1 MAQDWPPFH
10 HETERLIL
18 RDWREEDWAPF
29 WEGTNTPAVMQW
41 LGGVADE
48 QTKADAQARLQ
59 KYHRDHG
66 HTFWPIER
74 KDDGAILGFCG
85 LKRCTDENGPFGM
98 MEAGWRLRED
108 AWGKGYAK
116 EAAIAT
122 LDLSFDRFGA
132 DETIAMT
139 LEGNTGS
146 WGLMHRLGME
156 RRPDLDFPETMWS
169 KDYGTIIV
177 YSTTRSAWREHR
189 KTLIG

>member
-1 MAQDWPPFH
+1 MAENSADFR
-10 HETERLIL
+10 HETDRLIL

-29 WEGTNTPAVMQW
+29 WEGTNTPSVSKW
-41 LGGVADE
+41 IGGVADAE
-48 QTKADAQARLQ
+48 ARTKTQKRLVQ
-59 KYHRDHG
+59 YAHDWG
-66 HTFWPIER
+66 HTFWCVER
-74 KDDGAILGFCG
+74 RSDGAILGFCG

-139 LEGNTGS
+139 FQSNGAS
-146 WGLMHRLGME
+146 WGLMRRLGME
-156 RRPDLDFPETMWS
+156 RRPELDFKDEIWPQYEEPIIIHAITKEQWS
-169 KDYGTIIV
+169 
-177 YSTTRSAWREHR
+177 RLRER
-189 KTLIG
+189 